1 MENKTLYKRVSEPAM
16 RAKLADEQTLRRKLG
31 NIKIRMKTDLIEH
44 HGGDRT
50 RGYRRDITHLNKTA
64 RDIKNQLNKK
74 YKIDSME
81 HNKEI
86 KQDQ

>member
-1 MENKTLYKRVSEPAM
+1 MYKRVSEPAM

-44 HGGDRT
+44 GGDRT

-81 HNKEI
+81 LNKEI

>member
-1 MENKTLYKRVSEPAM
+1 
-16 RAKLADEQTLRRKLG
+16 
-31 NIKIRMKTDLIEH
+31 MKTDLIEH

-81 HNKEI
+81 LNKEI